1 MCNSERFKPVCRVWV
16 STWRH
21 CIVVVTIVSQQ
32 SYKWRNLKPTVT
44 KKKIWQQQRSQSTQT
59 SQSLNSGYTIYL
71 CSMAVLWERVLLW
84 KTHLSYEQQQQ
95 ADLKYIYFNTIQKM
109 KVAVEVAASSKNTQ
123 RQLRNTRAMSNVR
136 KQVDCSAH
144 RHARQTPGGSPPE
157 TKRQSPSANTD
168 SKVVLFCLSYRL
180 TEVSLARSSAKR
192 AS

>member
-1 MCNSERFKPVCRVWV
+1 MCNSERFEPVCRVWV

-21 CIVVVTIVSQQ
+21 CLVVVTIVSQQ

-71 CSMAVLWERVLLW
+71 CSMTVLWERVLLW

-123 RQLRNTRAMSNVR
+123 RQLRNTRAKSNMR
-136 KQVDCSAH
+136 KQLTARRTDTHDKHLEAH
-144 RHARQTPGGSPPE
+144 CLKLNASP
-157 TKRQSPSANTD
+157 
-168 SKVVLFCLSYRL
+168 LG
-180 TEVSLARSSAKR
+180 
-192 AS
+192 